1 MIFFLFSISYTAETY
16 YVPNI
21 FSSKF
26 IFSNYLFNGMN
37 TRLNLFYGSRKKIMK
52 ISWKTHY
59 THQIFFYIGDII
71 ADWFFEVIFY
81 NWNFHIS
88 IYKIVFLIFSPD
100 LFLFLLERVIILGR
114 YFICLWIVH
123 IAENASNDIC
133 HFIHIPLFSPFF
145 LIFVCS
151 QVKLVP
157 KSNFRGLEN
166 LSLFCYS
173 VVFFI
178 WIFNNWIEN

>member
-1 MIFFLFSISYTAETY
+1 MYQIFLAQNSFFQIICLMVWTQGSIYFMVVEKNHENFLKNSLYT
-16 YVPNI
+16 
-21 FSSKF
+21 S
-26 IFSNYLFNGMN
+26 
-37 TRLNLFYGSRKKIMK
+37 
-52 ISWKTHY
+52 
-59 THQIFFYIGDII
+59 IFFYIGDII

-123 IAENASNDIC
+123 ITENASNDIC